1 MRTPDCGVIMFD
13 FEIRQR
19 RKGVCTLVAE
29 PSDSSPYTMEDN
41 STFCFMRKSF
51 QILSAEAMTSSTT
64 ELSPTNAIT
73 TTIAPLTTT
82 EATGTTT
89 ETLSTTTETLS
100 TTTET
105 LSTTTE
111 TLSTTEAPLPVT
123 DSSTTTTTPTTTTPT
138 TTTMTTTSSYA
149 AVVLFYHYFKSLFI
163 HKNLHWAYIAIM

>member
-13 FEIRQR
+13 FEVRQR

-51 QILSAEAMTSSTT
+51 EILSAEAMTSSTT

-100 TTTET
+100 TT
-105 LSTTTE
+105 
-111 TLSTTEAPLPVT
+111 EAPLPVT
-123 DSSTTTTTPTTTTPT
+123 DSSTTTTTPTTTTQTTTTTT

>member
-105 LSTTTE
+105 LSTT
-111 TLSTTEAPLPVT
+111 EAPLPVT

>member
-51 QILSAEAMTSSTT
+51 QILSAEAMTSS
-64 ELSPTNAIT
+64 ELSTTNAIT
-73 TTIAPLTTT
+73 TTTAPLTTT
-82 EATGTTT
+82 ETTGTTT
-89 ETLSTTTETLS
+89 ETSSITEALSS
-100 TTTET
+100 TI
-105 LSTTTE
+105 E

-123 DSSTTTTTPTTTTPT
+123 DSSTTTTPTTTTPTPT

>member
-89 ETLSTTTETLS
+89 ETSSTTEALS
-100 TTTET
+100 
-105 LSTTTE
+105 STTE

-123 DSSTTTTTPTTTTPT
+123 DSSTTTTPTTTTPTPT

>member
-73 TTIAPLTTT
+73 TAIAPLTTT
-82 EATGTTT
+82 EATG
-89 ETLSTTTETLS
+89 TTTETLS

-163 HKNLHWAYIAIM
+163 HKNLH